1 MVVVP
6 VNVCVP
12 DDIYEN
18 ILNGTLELYGL
29 VKDREHKIRKHLP
42 TVQNAVET
50 GTQKAL
56 EIIKEH
62 KDTSIVIGS
71 VLAIGTGIAVTISC
85 VSNSKKKKDI
95 KFFYESLER
104 YYSSIKD
111 GTLNNEIID
120 NLIHSLEILQEKKTT
135 IKMSPS
141 KLSAIVF
148 SIFDYTNKLA
158 EANNQKIILPK
169 PKKKDNIISIR
180 EYLEVQ
186 KNIISN
192 VS

>member
-6 VNVCVP
+6 INVCVP
-12 DDIYEN
+12 DDIYKD
-18 ILNGTLELYGL
+18 ILNGTLELSGL
-29 VKDREHKIRKHLP
+29 VKDENHKIKKHLP

-50 GTQKAL
+50 GAQKAL

-62 KDTSIVIGS
+62 KGASIVIGS
-71 VLAIGTGIAVTISC
+71 ILAVGTGVAVTVSC

-95 KFFYESLER
+95 KFFNECLEN
-104 YYSSIKD
+104 YYSSIKN

-120 NLIHSLEILQEKKTT
+120 HLIHSLEILQEKKAT
-135 IKMSPS
+135 IKISPN

-158 EANNQKIILPK
+158 EANNQRIILSK
-169 PKKKDNIISIR
+169 PKNKDNIISIK
-180 EYLEVQ
+180 EYLEMQ